1 MDLVRTDIDGDNER
15 RLFRK
20 VSWRILPM
28 LCVCYVFSFLDRTNV
43 GYAQLQMRDE
53 LGFSD
58 AVFGLGVSV
67 FFIGY
72 ALFEVPSNML
82 LSRIGVR
89 KTFLRILIL
98 WGLASAAMIFVETPT
113 QFYFMRFLVGVFEAG
128 FVPGVLY
135 YLTLWFPKRRIAQ
148 ATAIF
153 YMSYTLAPILAGPA
167 AGAIMTWLDGALQL
181 HGWQWLY
188 LLEGLPCV
196 PLGIMAYLLLS
207 ESPKEARWLTERER
221 TELEQMLS
229 QDRAGHGHARMRDA
243 IFDPRVWMLGLIVFL
258 VVFGVFALSFWKPTL
273 LKGMGLTVMQVGLA
287 ATIPALFGV
296 TAAILVGRH
305 SDKTGERRWHFAI
318 AAMVGAV
325 GMLSA
330 SVFPHDPVMT
340 IVCLTLASIGMS
352 SAYAVFWAMPATI
365 LSGPSAAAG
374 IAVITTIG
382 SSSGAVAPL
391 LVGALKTLTGGFTAS
406 LYVLSGALA
415 CAAVIFAYY
424 FRDGAGARR
433 VESPASHTSVA

>member
-1 MDLVRTDIDGDNER
+1 MELARTDINGDDES

-20 VSWRILPM
+20 VSWRILPV
-28 LCVCYVFSFLDRTNV
+28 LCACYVFSFLDRTNV

-89 KTFLRILIL
+89 KTFLRILVL
-98 WGLASAAMIFVETPT
+98 WGLASAAMIFVQTPT
-113 QFYFMRFLVGVFEAG
+113 QFYIVRFLVGVFEAG

-135 YLTLWFPKRRIAQ
+135 YLTLWYPKRRIAQ

-181 HGWQWLY
+181 RGWQWLY
-188 LLEGLPCV
+188 LLEGLPCL
-196 PLGIMAYLLLS
+196 PLGVVAYLLLS

-221 TELEQMLS
+221 SELAQMLGD
-229 QDRAGHGHARMRDA
+229 DRAGPGHAHMRDA
-243 IFDPRVWMLGLIVFL
+243 IFDARVWMLGLIVFL

-273 LKGMGLTVMQVGLA
+273 LKGMGLTVMQVGFA
-287 ATIPALFGV
+287 ATVPALFGV

-305 SDKTGERRWHFAI
+305 SDRTGERRWHFAV

-325 GMLSA
+325 GMLCA
-330 SVFPHDPVMT
+330 SLFPRDPIMT

-352 SAYAVFWAMPATI
+352 SAYAVFWAMPASI

-382 SSSGAVAPL
+382 SSAGAVAPL
-391 LVGALKTLTGGFTAS
+391 LVGTLKTLTGGFTAS
-406 LYVLSGALA
+406 LYVLSAALA
-415 CAAVIFAYY
+415 CAGIIFAYY
-424 FRDGAGARR
+424 FRDGAGARSIAR
-433 VESPASHTSVA
+433 AASHTSAA

>member
-1 MDLVRTDIDGDNER
+1 MELARTDINGDDES

-20 VSWRILPM
+20 VSWRILPV
-28 LCVCYVFSFLDRTNV
+28 LCACYVFSFLDRTNV

-89 KTFLRILIL
+89 KTFLRILVL
-98 WGLASAAMIFVETPT
+98 WGLASAAMIFVQTPT
-113 QFYFMRFLVGVFEAG
+113 QFYIVRFLVGVFEAG

-135 YLTLWFPKRRIAQ
+135 YLTLWYPKRRIAQ

-181 HGWQWLY
+181 RGWQWLY
-188 LLEGLPCV
+188 LLEGLPCL
-196 PLGIMAYLLLS
+196 PLGVVAYLLLS

-221 TELEQMLS
+221 SELAQMLGD
-229 QDRAGHGHARMRDA
+229 DRAGPGHAHMRDA
-243 IFDPRVWMLGLIVFL
+243 IFDARVWMLGLIVFL

-273 LKGMGLTVMQVGLA
+273 LKGMGLTVMQVGFA
-287 ATIPALFGV
+287 ATVPALFGV

-305 SDKTGERRWHFAI
+305 SDRTGERRWHFAV

-325 GMLSA
+325 GMLCA
-330 SVFPHDPVMT
+330 SLFPRDPIMT

-352 SAYAVFWAMPATI
+352 SAYAVFWAMPASI

-382 SSSGAVAPL
+382 SSAGAVAPL
-391 LVGALKTLTGGFTAS
+391 LVGTLKTLTGGFTAS
-406 LYVLSGALA
+406 LYVLSAALA
-415 CAAVIFAYY
+415 CAGIIFAYY
-424 FRDGAGARR
+424 FRDGAGARSVAR
-433 VESPASHTSVA
+433 AASHTSAA